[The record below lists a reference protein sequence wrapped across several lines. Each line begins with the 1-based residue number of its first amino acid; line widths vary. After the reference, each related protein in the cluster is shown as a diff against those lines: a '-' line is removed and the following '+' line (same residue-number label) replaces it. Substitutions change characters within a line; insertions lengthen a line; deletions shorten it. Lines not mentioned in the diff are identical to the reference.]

1 MPGSATA
8 GGTATLARSRMTPPD
23 PLQQPIELDLFEGP
37 FDLLLT
43 LVLRDEV
50 ELLEVPLLEVVTG
63 ALGVNARERWDTD
76 TAGELIVLL
85 AAMAELKARALLGE
99 PGEEEPDADTLE
111 ARERLAARIVA
122 YAPFQRAAAWLAE
135 RGRECV
141 GPRYRRVPIAGA
153 PPPPPPAED
162 AARLREAMLP
172 LLKAP
177 PAPSLSHLTNRRVS
191 LPAALARLQSAL
203 VRARSVSFDSL
214 TAGLEPLEEAIALM
228 AALELA
234 RRGEV
239 TLAQPEPFGDI
250 AITGAGR

>member
-1 MPGSATA
+1 MK
-8 GGTATLARSRMTPPD
+8 PPD
-23 PLQQPIELDLFEGP
+23 ALQQPIELDLFEGP

-50 ELLEVPLLEVVTG
+50 ELLEVPLLEVVTA
-63 ALGVNARERWDTD
+63 ALGENARERWDTD

-85 AAMAELKARALLGE
+85 AAMAELKARRLLGE
-99 PGEEEPDADTLE
+99 PGEEEPDPDTLE
-111 ARERLAARIVA
+111 ARERLAARLVA
-122 YAPFQRAAAWLAE
+122 YAPFQRAAAWLSE
-135 RGRECV
+135 RARDCA
-141 GPRYRRVPIAGA
+141 GPRYRRVAIAGA
-153 PPPPPPAED
+153 APPDPPAED

-172 LLKAP
+172 LILAP
-177 PAPSLSHLTNRRVS
+177 PAPSLSHLTSRRVS
-191 LPAALARLQSAL
+191 MPAALARLQSAL
-203 VRARSVSFDSL
+203 ARARSVSFDAL

-239 TLAQPEPFGDI
+239 TLAQAEPFGDI